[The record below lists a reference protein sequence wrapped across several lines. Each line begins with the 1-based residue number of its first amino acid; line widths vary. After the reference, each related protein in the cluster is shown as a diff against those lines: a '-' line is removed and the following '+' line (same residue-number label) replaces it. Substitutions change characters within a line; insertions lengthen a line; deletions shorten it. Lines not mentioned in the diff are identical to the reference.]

1 MGGRDQCIDR
11 YIGRHLIKIFSLMLI
26 KYVKMHHLFLF
37 RPNPLK
43 ITLQSVRHTY
53 IMTLIMTLLRQLCKR
68 QLVLPLSSQE
78 CYLCWHLLIGMKH
91 QNTLVGQP
99 RTAIEN
105 CPVKLTEV
113 EHRVNS
119 LNHLRF
125 SSLTI
130 LFAIALFIASS
141 LSSI

>member
-1 MGGRDQCIDR
+1 MYR
-11 YIGRHLIKIFSLMLI
+11 SLYWSTSHQDFQFNVNKVL
-26 KYVKMHHLFLF
+26 
-37 RPNPLK
+37 PNPLK

-113 EHRVNS
+113 EH
-119 LNHLRF
+119 
-125 SSLTI
+125 I
-130 LFAIALFIASS
+130 E
-141 LSSI
+141 